1 VSNANGPSALLAAI
15 QAEGESLEERLATIG
30 RFGRTSRRYT
40 ELGEIYSRD
49 LVRITRVRDE
59 SLQRELA
66 MKIAP
71 VLPPRGK
78 DAQVHA
84 RVLHRLLDEALIT
97 AHLDHPGI
105 VPIIERLLD
114 EERGLVLFSMPLVRG
129 HTLKHVF
136 ELVRA
141 GAQGWTL
148 HRALGVLHKVCET
161 VAFAHEKGVIHRDLK
176 PENIM
181 VGPFGETYVMDWG
194 LALVLG
200 REEDSVVG
208 TLAYMAP
215 EQAAG
220 RYDEVGPQADVYSL
234 GAILYELL
242 GGAHP
247 HRHSIEEGHAPEE
260 LIGRRPRPM
269 HELAPGVPPELVAI
283 CEKAMAHARQRRYP
297 DAKALAA
304 DLQAWLEGRVVE
316 AYETGTWAH
325 VRKWCKRNPK
335 LALTLSALG
344 LTLLAVP
351 VQQYFRIRQV
361 QEESRKTRYE
371 NYVANLGAANLG
383 LRALEI
389 RDAQRRLEQC
399 AEDFRGWE
407 WEHLRLRADSSLGSI
422 DVPGEAQFLAVDP
435 EGRFVA
441 VGTAEGEVGLCEPE
455 DGGAVTVLGAH
466 ASPLVAVALSSD
478 GSRLASL
485 SEDGTVHLWDTGTRR
500 NLWEGR
506 GTNRAS
512 ALAFASGTDELAA
525 AGRTGRIVLW
535 SADDPRPTGEIETD
549 SVGALAFDPSTGHLL
564 SAHTAGRIRVWDTAS
579 RTCLRE
585 VEIGTVLGALAVHPL
600 GSWLAVARDQEIR
613 VLEMQE
619 FTPIARLDGHEL
631 PVTSLAIAPGG
642 RLLSGSS
649 DNTVR
654 LWNPVAGEE
663 LALFVGHADRVNSV
677 GCFEDGRRFVSGS
690 EDGTVRLWDLDGRA
704 ELHLEGHADAVTSLA
719 FRPDGERL
727 ASASLDG
734 TLRIWRSG
742 TGELLETIP
751 VAMEVASLVYLSR
764 DEIAFGPRDS
774 HPRLGAPSSTTQW
787 RELGFGE
794 IDAGTGVFAATLLH
808 DPGSGAL
815 FARCPDGIV
824 ARWNPGGRE
833 PAFLASGFDAQASA
847 FAIEPGGKFL
857 AVGSVDGRVS
867 LIDAGTGELVR
878 DLESA
883 PSGVTMIA
891 FAAERDLAA
900 LGLQD
905 GTIRVLSLSGDA
917 PARRFEGHERLV
929 TALAFDARGER
940 LVSGSEDGT
949 LRIWDVERSPAAD
962 ASPASGETVL
972 LTLGSHAKG
981 ITALAFRPGGD
992 AIASASKDGTV
1003 RIWRAHPSRARPR

>member
-1 VSNANGPSALLAAI
+1 VSNAIGPSALLAAI
-15 QAEGESLEERLATIG
+15 QAEGESLAERLASIR
-30 RFGRTSRRYT
+30 RFGRTSQRYT

-71 VLPPRGK
+71 VFPPRGK
-78 DAQVHA
+78 DEHVHA

-136 ELVRA
+136 ELVRE

-220 RYDEVGPQADVYSL
+220 RYEEVGPQADVYSL

-247 HRHSIEEGHAPEE
+247 HRHSIEEGCALEE
-260 LIGRRPRPM
+260 LIGKRPRSM
-269 HELAPGVPPELVAI
+269 HELAPGVPAELVAV
-283 CEKAMAHARQRRYP
+283 CEKAMAHARHRRYP

-316 AYETGTWAH
+316 AYETGTWAR

-335 LALTLSALG
+335 QALTLGALG
-344 LTLLAVP
+344 LALLAVP

-361 QEESRKTRYE
+361 QQESRKTRYE

-389 RDAQRRLEQC
+389 QDAQRRLEQC

-407 WEHLRLRADSSLGSI
+407 WEHLRLRADSSVGRI
-422 DVPGEAQFLAVDP
+422 HVQDEVQFVAVDP
-435 EGRFVA
+435 DGRFVA
-441 VGTAEGEVGLCEPE
+441 VGTEAGEAALCAPE
-455 DGGAVTVLGAH
+455 DGGAVTVLGAY

-478 GSRLASL
+478 GARLASL
-485 SEDGTVHLWDTGTRR
+485 SEDGDVHVWDTATRAS
-500 NLWEGR
+500 LWEGK

-512 ALAFASGTDELAA
+512 ALAFAPGTDLLAA

-535 SADDPRPTGEIETD
+535 SADDPRPTGEIETE
-549 SVGALAFDPSTGHLL
+549 SVDALAFDPSSGHLL
-564 SAHTAGRIRVWDTAS
+564 SAHAAGRIRAWDTET

-585 VEIGTVLGALAVHPL
+585 VEVGTGPTALAVHPL
-600 GSWLAVARDQEIR
+600 GAWVAVARDQEIL
-613 VLEMQE
+613 VLEMQG
-619 FTPIARLDGHEL
+619 FTPLARLDGHEE

-649 DNTVR
+649 DSTVR
-654 LWNPVAGEE
+654 LWNPVSGQE
-663 LALFVGHADRVNSV
+663 LARFLGHTDRVSAV
-677 GCFEDGRRFVSGS
+677 GAFTDGLRFVSGS
-690 EDGTVRLWDLDGRA
+690 EDGTVGLWKLDERS
-704 ELHLEGHADAVTSLA
+704 ELLLEGHARAVTSLA

-727 ASASLDG
+727 TSASLDG
-734 TLRIWRSG
+734 TLRVWRPGS
-742 TGELLETIP
+742 GELLETIP
-751 VAMEVASLVYLSR
+751 IGMEVASVVYLSR
-764 DEIAFGPRDS
+764 DEIAFGPWDS
-774 HPRLGAPSSTTQW
+774 YPRLGAPSSTTQW

-794 IDAGTGVFAATLLH
+794 VDAGRETFAATLLL
-808 DPGSGAL
+808 DAVSGAL

-824 ARWNPGGRE
+824 ARWNPLERE
-833 PAFLASGFDAQASA
+833 PAFLASGFDQRVSA
-847 FAIEPGGKFL
+847 FAIDARGRTL
-857 AVGSVDGRVS
+857 AVGSEEGRVS
-867 LIDAGTGELVR
+867 LLDASTGVLER
-878 DLESA
+878 DLQAA
-883 PSGVTMIA
+883 PAPVTVIA
-891 FAAERDLAA
+891 FAPERDLVA
-900 LGLQD
+900 LGLHD
-905 GTIRVLSLSGDA
+905 GTIRLLSLSGDA
-917 PARRFEGHERLV
+917 PVRRFEGHERLV

-949 LRIWDVERSPAAD
+949 LRVWDVERSPAAQ
-962 ASPASGETVL
+962 SIPESGERVL

-981 ITALAFRPGGD
+981 VTALAFSPGGD

-1003 RIWRAHPSRARPR
+1003 RIWRTRLSPARSR